1 MQSRLTRRIP
11 VEEKTWAELSRLKK
25 PGETFDDL
33 LNRLMEHEAGIRL
46 FRDLRKLEQDE
57 AFHEFS
63 WEIRLCSGSK
73 FTRSWVVP
81 SSMKTID
88 LPWEIMQEDVQE
100 SENIPGPDSQK
111 KYPNPPLLLHN
122 RIQDISWRKGDGC
135 ESRIDI
141 PQRICLDLL

>member
-11 VEEKTWAELSRLKK
+11 VEEKTWAELFRLKE

-46 FRDLRKLEQDE
+46 SRDLRKLEQDE

-63 WEIRLCSGSK
+63 WEIRPCSGSK
-73 FTRSWVVP
+73 FTRSREVP

-88 LPWEIMQEDVQE
+88 LPWEIMQEDLKE
-100 SENIPGPDSQK
+100 SEKKPGPDSRK
-111 KYPNPPLLLHN
+111 KNPNPPLLLHN
-122 RIQDISWRKGDGC
+122 RV
-135 ESRIDI
+135 
-141 PQRICLDLL
+141 